1 MNGFEITLTVFI
13 SISLILN
20 MVLMYHWVKAE
31 NEVKNIKIRYIKDL
45 FWIRNGQSLEDRIKY
60 GEIGEQ
66 RFEDFCNTN
75 SIWVNSTK

>member
-45 FWIRNGQSLEDRIKY
+45 FWVRNGQRL
-60 GEIGEQ
+60 IG
-66 RFEDFCNTN
+66 
-75 SIWVNSTK
+75 